1 MSRENLKLVSVRMD
15 DEVIKKLDEM
25 ARVYSYWK
33 RSDIIRN
40 ILIAVL
46 AEMSACDIY
55 NMIRYHYYKKNV
67 VNAKFEI
74 TDELKPY
81 EKK

>member
-15 DEVIKKLDEM
+15 DDLIKKLDEV
-25 ARVYSYWK
+25 AQKHTYWK

-40 ILIAVL
+40 VLIAVL
-46 AEMSACDIY
+46 AEMSAGDIY
-55 NMIRYHYYKKNV
+55 NMIRYAWYKKNV
-67 VNAKFEI
+67 VDAKFEI

>member
-1 MSRENLKLVSVRMD
+1 MSKDNLKLISVRLD
-15 DEVIKKLDEM
+15 EDLIRQLDEVAQKHT
-25 ARVYSYWK
+25 YWS

-46 AEMSACDIY
+46 AEMSAGDIY

-81 EKK
+81 ERK

>member
-15 DEVIKKLDEM
+15 DDLIKKLDEV
-25 ARVYSYWK
+25 AQKHTYWK

-40 ILIAVL
+40 VLIAMF
-46 AEMSACDIY
+46 AEMSAGDIY
-55 NMIRYHYYKKNV
+55 NMIRYAWYKKNV
-67 VNAKFEI
+67 VDAKFEI

>member
-1 MSRENLKLVSVRMD
+1 MSRDNLKLISVRL
-15 DEVIKKLDEM
+15 DEDLIRKLDKEVQN
-25 ARVYSYWK
+25 RSYWK

-40 ILIAVL
+40 ILTAVF
-46 AEMSACDIY
+46 AEMSSGDIY
-55 NMIRYHYYKKNV
+55 NMIRYHYNKRNV

>member
-1 MSRENLKLVSVRMD
+1 MSRENLKLISVRL
-15 DEVIKKLDEM
+15 DEDLIRKLDEI
-25 ARVYSYWK
+25 AQKHTYWK

-46 AEMSACDIY
+46 AEMSAGDIY
-55 NMIRYHYYKKNV
+55 NMIRYAWYKKNV
-67 VNAKFEI
+67 VDAKFEI

>member
-1 MSRENLKLVSVRMD
+1 MSRDNLKLVSVRMD
-15 DEVIKKLDEM
+15 DDLIRKLDEV
-25 ARVYSYWK
+25 AEKHTYWK

-40 ILIAVL
+40 ILTAVL
-46 AEMSACDIY
+46 AEMSGGAIY
-55 NMIRYHYYKKNV
+55 NMIRYHYYTKNV
-67 VNAKFEI
+67 VDAKFEI

>member
-1 MSRENLKLVSVRMD
+1 MSRDNLKLISVRMD
-15 DEVIKKLDEM
+15 DDLIKKLDEV
-25 ARVYSYWK
+25 AQKHTYWK

-46 AEMSACDIY
+46 AEMSAADLY
-55 NMIRYHYYKKNV
+55 NMIRYHYYTKNV
-67 VNAKFEI
+67 VDAKFEI

>member
-1 MSRENLKLVSVRMD
+1 MSRDNLKLVSVRMD
-15 DEVIKKLDEM
+15 DDLIRKLDEV
-25 ARVYSYWK
+25 AQKHIYWK

-40 ILIAVL
+40 VLLAVF
-46 AEMSACDIY
+46 AEMSAGDIY
-55 NMIRYHYYKKNV
+55 NMIRYAWYKKNV

>member
-1 MSRENLKLVSVRMD
+1 MSRDNLKLISVRLD
-15 DEVIKKLDEM
+15 DDLIKKLDEL
-25 ARVYSYWK
+25 AQRYTYWK

-40 ILIAVL
+40 ILIAAL
-46 AEMSACDIY
+46 AEMPAGDIY
-55 NMIRYHYYKKNV
+55 NMVRYHYYKKNV

-74 TDELKPY
+74 TDEFKPL

>member
-1 MSRENLKLVSVRMD
+1 MSRENLKLISVRMD
-15 DEVIKKLDEM
+15 DNVIRKLDEI
-25 ARVYSYWK
+25 ARNHTYWR

-46 AEMSACDIY
+46 AEMSAGDIY
-55 NMIRYHYYKKNV
+55 NMLRYAWYKKNV
-67 VNAKFEI
+67 VDAKFEI

>member
-1 MSRENLKLVSVRMD
+1 MSRENLKLISVRL
-15 DEVIKKLDEM
+15 DEDLINKLDEV
-25 ARVYSYWK
+25 AKNHSWWK

-40 ILIAVL
+40 ILIAAL
-46 AEMSACDIY
+46 AEMSAGDLY

>member
-1 MSRENLKLVSVRMD
+1 MSRENLKLISVRMED
-15 DEVIKKLDEM
+15 DLIRKLDEV
-25 ARVYSYWK
+25 AQKHTYWR

-46 AEMSACDIY
+46 AEMSAGDIY
-55 NMIRYHYYKKNV
+55 NMIRYAWYKKNV
-67 VNAKFEI
+67 VDAKFEI
-74 TDELKPY
+74 THELKPY

>member
-1 MSRENLKLVSVRMD
+1 MSKDNLKLISVRLD
-15 DEVIKKLDEM
+15 EDLIKQLDEVAQKHT
-25 ARVYSYWK
+25 YWR

-46 AEMSACDIY
+46 AEMSAGDIY
-55 NMIRYHYYKKNV
+55 NMIRYHYFKKNV

>member
-1 MSRENLKLVSVRMD
+1 MRRDNLKLISVRLD
-15 DEVIKKLDEM
+15 EDLIKQLDEVAQK
-25 ARVYSYWK
+25 YTYWR

-40 ILIAVL
+40 LLIAVL
-46 AEMSACDIY
+46 AEMSAGDIY
-55 NMIRYHYYKKNV
+55 NMIHYHYYKKNV

-81 EKK
+81 GGK

>member
-15 DEVIKKLDEM
+15 DDLIKKLDEV
-25 ARVYSYWK
+25 AQKHTYWK

-40 ILIAVL
+40 VLIAVF
-46 AEMSACDIY
+46 AEMSAGAIY
-55 NMIRYHYYKKNV
+55 NMMRYAWYKKNV
-67 VNAKFEI
+67 VDAKFEI

>member
-1 MSRENLKLVSVRMD
+1 MSRDNLKLVSVRMD
-15 DEVIKKLDEM
+15 DELIKKLNEVT
-25 ARVYSYWK
+25 RNHIYWK

-40 ILIAVL
+40 ILTAVL
-46 AEMSACDIY
+46 AEMSAGDIY
-55 NMIRYHYYKKNV
+55 NMIRYYYYKKNV

>member
-1 MSRENLKLVSVRMD
+1 MSRENLKLISIRMD
-15 DEVIKKLDEM
+15 DDVIRKLDEI
-25 ARVYSYWK
+25 ARNHTYWR

-46 AEMSACDIY
+46 AEMSAGDIY
-55 NMIRYHYYKKNV
+55 NMIRYAWYKKNV
-67 VNAKFEI
+67 VDAKFEI

>member
-1 MSRENLKLVSVRMD
+1 MSRDNLKLVSVRMD
-15 DEVIKKLDEM
+15 DELIQKLDEV
-25 ARVYSYWK
+25 AKNHFYWK

-46 AEMSACDIY
+46 AEMSKVDIY
-55 NMIRYHYYKKNV
+55 NMIRYHYFKKNV
-67 VNAKFEI
+67 VDAKFEI

>member
-1 MSRENLKLVSVRMD
+1 MSRDNLKLISVRLD
-15 DEVIKKLDEM
+15 NDLIKKLDE
-25 ARVYSYWK
+25 AVQNHTYWS

-40 ILIAVL
+40 ILIAAL
-46 AEMSACDIY
+46 DEMSAKDLY
-55 NMIRYHYYKKNV
+55 NMIRYYSYKRNV

-81 EKK
+81 GGK

>member
-1 MSRENLKLVSVRMD
+1 MSRENLKLISIRL
-15 DEVIKKLDEM
+15 DEDLLRKLDGEVEQ
-25 ARVYSYWK
+25 RSYWS

-40 ILIAVL
+40 ILISVF
-46 AEMSACDIY
+46 AEMSPDDIY
-55 NMIRYHYYKKNV
+55 NMLRYHYYEKNV

>member
-15 DEVIKKLDEM
+15 DDVIKKLDEM

-46 AEMSACDIY
+46 AEMSAGDIY
-55 NMIRYHYYKKNV
+55 NMLRYHYYKKNV
-67 VNAKFEI
+67 VDAKFEI

>member
-15 DEVIKKLDEM
+15 DDLIRKLDEV
-25 ARVYSYWK
+25 AQKHTYWK

-40 ILIAVL
+40 ILLAVF
-46 AEMSACDIY
+46 AEMSASDIY
-55 NMIRYHYYKKNV
+55 NMIRYAWYKKNV
-67 VNAKFEI
+67 VDAKFEI

>member
-1 MSRENLKLVSVRMD
+1 MSRDILKLISVRLD
-15 DEVIKKLDEM
+15 EDLIRQLDEVAQKHT
-25 ARVYSYWK
+25 YWR

-46 AEMSACDIY
+46 AEMSAGDIY
-55 NMIRYHYYKKNV
+55 NMIRYAWYKKNV

-74 TDELKPY
+74 TDELKPH
-81 EKK
+81 ERK

>member
-1 MSRENLKLVSVRMD
+1 MSRDNLKLISVRL
-15 DEVIKKLDEM
+15 DEDLIKKLDEEV
-25 ARVYSYWK
+25 RNRTYWK

-40 ILIAVL
+40 ILTAVF
-46 AEMSACDIY
+46 AEMSKVDIY
-55 NMIRYHYYKKNV
+55 NMIRYHYFKKNV
-67 VNAKFEI
+67 VDAKFEI

>member
-15 DEVIKKLDEM
+15 DDLIKKLDEV
-25 ARVYSYWK
+25 AQKHTYWK

-40 ILIAVL
+40 LLIAVL
-46 AEMSACDIY
+46 AEMSAGDIY
-55 NMIRYHYYKKNV
+55 NMVRYAWYNKNV
-67 VNAKFEI
+67 VDAKFEI

>member
-1 MSRENLKLVSVRMD
+1 MSRENLKLISVR
-15 DEVIKKLDEM
+15 LDEDII
-25 ARVYSYWK
+25 RKIDEEVRQRTYWS

-40 ILIAVL
+40 ILISVF
-46 AEMSACDIY
+46 AEMSPVDIY
-55 NMIRYHYYKKNV
+55 NMIRYHYFKKNV
-67 VNAKFEI
+67 VDAKFEI

>member
-15 DEVIKKLDEM
+15 DDLIKKLDEVAKSHM
-25 ARVYSYWK
+25 YWK

-40 ILIAVL
+40 VLIAVFG
-46 AEMSACDIY
+46 EMSAGDIY
-55 NMIRYHYYKKNV
+55 NMIRYAWYKKNV
-67 VNAKFEI
+67 VDAKFEI

>member
-1 MSRENLKLVSVRMD
+1 MSRDNLKLISVRMD
-15 DEVIKKLDEM
+15 DDLIKKLDEV
-25 ARVYSYWK
+25 AEKHTYWR

-46 AEMSACDIY
+46 AEMSAGDIY
-55 NMIRYHYYKKNV
+55 NMIRYHYYTKNV
-67 VNAKFEI
+67 VDAKFEI

>member
-1 MSRENLKLVSVRMD
+1 MSRENLKLISVRL
-15 DEVIKKLDEM
+15 DEDLIEKLDEV
-25 ARVYSYWK
+25 AQRHNYWK

-40 ILIAVL
+40 ILIAAL
-46 AEMSACDIY
+46 AEMSVADIY
-55 NMIRYHYYKKNV
+55 NMIRYHFYKKNV

-81 EKK
+81 ERK

>member
-1 MSRENLKLVSVRMD
+1 MSRELLKLVSVRMED
-15 DEVIKKLDEM
+15 DLIRKLDEV
-25 ARVYSYWK
+25 AQKHTYWK

-46 AEMSACDIY
+46 AEMSAGDIY
-55 NMIRYHYYKKNV
+55 NMIRYAWYKKNV
-67 VNAKFEI
+67 VDAKFEI

>member
-1 MSRENLKLVSVRMD
+1 MSRDILKLISVRL
-15 DEVIKKLDEM
+15 DEDLIRKLDEI
-25 ARVYSYWK
+25 AQRHTYWK

-46 AEMSACDIY
+46 AEMSAGDIY
-55 NMIRYHYYKKNV
+55 NMIRYHYFKKNV